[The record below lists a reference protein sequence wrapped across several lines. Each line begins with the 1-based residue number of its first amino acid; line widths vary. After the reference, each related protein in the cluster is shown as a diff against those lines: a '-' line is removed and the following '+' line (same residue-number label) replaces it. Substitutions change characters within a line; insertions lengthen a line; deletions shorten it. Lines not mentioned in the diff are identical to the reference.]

1 MRQKEAL
8 NKYVIVITIASRKW
22 TLMAFTSIAV
32 CQTKRLY
39 NKRNRLIENCSFAAA
54 IGVGAEG
61 LLDGGRGAPDG
72 G

>member
-1 MRQKEAL
+1 
-8 NKYVIVITIASRKW
+8 
-22 TLMAFTSIAV
+22 MAFTSIAV